1 MTRPITGT
9 RRRGSSAEEDERLS
23 RELLTSA
30 KDDAELA
37 MIVDLERNDLGRV
50 CEYGT
55 VRVTAPKVLERHPT
69 VLHLS
74 ATVEGTL
81 RRGLGAVD
89 VLRATFPG
97 GSITGAP
104 KIRAMEIIDEIEPT
118 RRAFYT
124 GAIGA
129 LGFDGSMNLSIAIRT
144 VLADGPDCFFQAG
157 GGIVADSDPAAEY
170 EETLTKAAAM
180 AKALGVDLSGR

>member
-1 MTRPITGT
+1 EF
-9 RRRGSSAEEDERLS
+9 GSV
-23 RELLTSA
+23 
-30 KDDAELA
+30 K
-37 MIVDLERNDLGRV
+37 
-50 CEYGT
+50 
-55 VRVTAPKVLERHPT
+55 VTAPKVLERHPT

-74 ATVEGTL
+74 ATIEGRL
-81 RRGLGAVD
+81 RRGLGPVD

-104 KIRAMEIIDEIEPT
+104 KIRAMEIIDELEPT

-124 GAIGA
+124 GALGA
-129 LGFDGSMNLSIAIRT
+129 LGFDGSMNLSVAIRT

-170 EETLTKAAAM
+170 DESLAEAAAM
-180 AKALGVDLSGR
+180 AQVLG